1 MIDINSFASRHIGPR
16 NEDISKMLKVIKC
29 EDLDELI
36 KKTVPDHILFKEKLK
51 LKPGMS
57 EEFNKFNMQLLSLKN
72 KFKKTYIG
80 LGYHNTVTPSVILRN
95 ILENPGWYTAYTPY
109 QPEVSQG
116 RLEMLMNFQQM
127 IIDLTG
133 MDIANASLLDEST
146 AAAEAMMMAYKIKKN
161 KQHTFCIQNACH
173 PQTISVLKTRANPI
187 GIKIIEGEP
196 DQNTFGCLIQN
207 PDTYGEIEDLNK
219 LILKNK
225 SLDVVSIVAADIM
238 NMVIMKS
245 PGSFNADIV
254 IGSSQRFG
262 VPMGLGGP
270 HAAFFATKDEYK
282 RLMPGRLIGVSV
294 DRNNRRSYRMALQ
307 TREQHIRR
315 EKATSNICTAQA
327 LLAIISA
334 AYAIYHG
341 PERLKNI
348 AITINYNTRYLKKA
362 LEILGYKINS
372 VNFFDTLVIED
383 DKAEN
388 WFCKSVKE
396 GINFRLINKNK
407 ISLTIDETTTLE
419 DIDNLIS
426 FFNHNSQK
434 IKVEDIENQLD
445 SIFDGNEIIRNDN
458 ILIHPIFNIYHSETE
473 MMRYLKK
480 LENKDITLN
489 RSMIPLGSCTMKLNA
504 ASEMI
509 PISLPGFANAH
520 PFLEKHQR
528 EGYNQMMHELI
539 SMLKDITGFD
549 AISLQPN
556 AGAQGEFAGLLAIK
570 KFHESN
576 NQGHRKICLIP
587 NSAHGTNPASA
598 QMCGMEVSIVKCD
611 HLGNVDL
618 IHLDKKIAE
627 SGNELAALM
636 ITYPSTHGVFEENIS
651 EICQK
656 IHDSGGQVY
665 MDGANLN
672 AMVGIAKP
680 GKFGPDVSH
689 MNLHKTF
696 CIPHGG
702 GGPGMGPIGVKSHLE
717 NFLPGHPIVKNELG
731 LTDLDAVSA
740 APWGSPSIL
749 PISYSYISMMGDVG
763 LKFATQVAILNANY
777 VKEKL
782 SKFYTLLYAGKNGMV
797 AHECIIDIRPIK
809 DELNIS
815 EEDIAKRLIDYGF
828 HAPTMS
834 FPVPG
839 TLMIEPTESESKE
852 ELDRFCTAMISI
864 YEEIEKVRNGKYDSD
879 DNPIK
884 NAPHTIEEVSGDNWD
899 HKYTRTEAAFPHSYL
914 YNNKYWAPVARID
927 NVYGDRNL
935 FCVCPPIEEYEDVSN
950 A

>member
-717 NFLPGHPIVKNELG
+717 KFLPGHPIVKNELG

>member
-16 NEDISKMLKVIKC
+16 NDDISEMLKVLKC
-29 EDLDELI
+29 KDLDDLI
-36 KKTVPDHILFKEKLK
+36 KKTVPEHILFKDKLK

-57 EEFNKFNMQLLSLKN
+57 EEFNKTNMQLLSLKN

-95 ILENPGWYTAYTPY
+95 VLENPGWYTAYTPY

-133 MDIANASLLDEST
+133 MEIANASLLDEST

-161 KQHTFCIQNACH
+161 KQHSFCIQNSCH
-173 PQTISVLKTRANPI
+173 PQTRSVLNTRAKPL

-196 DQNTFGCLIQN
+196 NVDTFGCLIQN
-207 PDTYGEIEDLNK
+207 PDTYGEIEDLGKIINM
-219 LILKNK
+219 NK
-225 SLDVVSIVAADIM
+225 SKDIISIVAADIM
-238 NMVIMKS
+238 SMVIMRS
-245 PGSFNADIV
+245 PGSYNADIV
-254 IGSSQRFG
+254 IGTSQRFG

-294 DRNNRRSYRMALQ
+294 DRNNKRSYRMALQ

-327 LLAIISA
+327 LLAIIAA
-334 AYAIYHG
+334 AYAMYHG
-341 PERLKNI
+341 PDRLKKI
-348 AITINYNTRYLKKA
+348 ALTINYNARYLKTS
-362 LEILGYKINS
+362 LERLGYNIKS
-372 VNFFDTLVIED
+372 KKYFDTLVIENI
-383 DKAEN
+383 KTEHLFN
-388 WFCKSVKE
+388 KSIQK
-396 GINFRLINKNK
+396 GINFRLIDKNK
-407 ISLTIDETTTLE
+407 FSITVDETTTLE
-419 DIDNLIS
+419 DIDYLIS
-426 FFNHNSQK
+426 FFNENNQ
-434 IKVEDIENQLD
+434 EFNLEQIEKEID
-445 SIFDGNEIIRNDN
+445 PIFSGDKIIREDN
-458 ILIHPIFNIYHSETE
+458 ILSHPIFNIYHSETE

-480 LENKDITLN
+480 LENKDIALN
-489 RSMIPLGSCTMKLNA
+489 RSMIALGSCTMKLNA
-504 ASEMI
+504 ASEML

-570 KFHESN
+570 RYHESN
-576 NQGHRKICLIP
+576 KQDQRSICLIP

-598 QMCGMEVSIVKCD
+598 QMSGMQVSIVKCD
-611 HLGNVDL
+611 DLGNVDL
-618 IHLDKKIAE
+618 NDLDEKI
-627 SGNELAALM
+627 NEAGDHLAALM
-636 ITYPSTHGVFEENIS
+636 ITYPSTHGVFEETIT
-651 EICQK
+651 EICEK
-656 IHDSGGQVY
+656 IHNAGAQLY
-665 MDGANLN
+665 LDGANLN
-672 AMVGIAKP
+672 SMVGIAKP
-680 GKFGPDVSH
+680 GKFGPDVMH

-702 GGPGMGPIGVKSHLE
+702 GGPGQGPIGVKSHLE
-717 NFLPGHPIVKNELG
+717 KFLPGHPIVKNELG
-731 LTDLDAVSA
+731 LTELDAVSA

-749 PISYSYISMMGDVG
+749 PISYSYISMMGDEG
-763 LKFATQVAILNANY
+763 LKIATQVAILNANY
-777 VKEKL
+777 IKEKL
-782 SKFYTLLYAGKNGMV
+782 KEYFPILYSGKNGMV
-797 AHECIIDIRPIK
+797 AHECIIDLRPIK
-809 DELNIS
+809 EELNIS
-815 EEDIAKRLIDYGF
+815 EEDVAKRLIDYGF

-852 ELDRFCTAMISI
+852 ELDRFITALISI
-864 YEEIEKVRNGKYDSD
+864 HKEIEKIRIGNFDKE
-879 DNPIK
+879 DNPLK
-884 NAPHTIEEVSGDNWD
+884 NAPHTIEEVSADEWN
-899 HKYTRTEAAFPHSYL
+899 HKYTRTEAVFPHSYL
-914 YNNKYWAPVARID
+914 YNNKYWSPVARID
-927 NVYGDRNL
+927 NVYGDKNL
-935 FCVCPPIEEYEDVSN
+935 FCVCPPIHEYEESK
-950 A
+950 AG